1 MEKQA
6 PDLANPRMASNPPV
20 RPPVSMRQVLAI
32 PGFRKLWLAQMV
44 SMFGD
49 FLALYAVLSE
59 MSFRMHASARG
70 ITLVTVFFLMP
81 LAIVGPVAGVFV
93 DRWDAKRTMI
103 ASDFTRAVLTL
114 GLVVAGAP
122 WQIYAVFFAIST
134 FSSFFNPAQSVA
146 MPQIVPLP
154 QLMSANAVTQ
164 QTLQLIRIVSPAVA
178 GALAGWAGPS
188 SCYYLDSASFL
199 FSGIMISSIAIPAR
213 AAHAEKQLG
222 SVLGDLFSGTRF
234 ILTHTVI
241 AFVILSIAA
250 GTFAISAFGS
260 LTAVYVRDVL
270 HGGSYLFG
278 GMGSMIGGGMLAAGF
293 AVPHLARRVSN
304 PAYLISVG
312 ILLCGLFIALIAR
325 VGNPVVALAG
335 CAGIG
340 IGVSLL
346 IIPAMT
352 LMQGQVP
359 QEMRGRVSS
368 SSLSLIALTQGIA
381 LLFAGDFASR
391 FGIVTV
397 FYGSAA
403 MLVVIA
409 VVGTIRLRRLE

>member
-1 MEKQA
+1 MT
-6 PDLANPRMASNPPV
+6 SNPS
-20 RPPVSMRQVLAI
+20 PPVSMRQVLAI
-32 PGFRKLWLAQMV
+32 PGFRKLWLSQLV

-59 MSFRMHASARG
+59 MSFKMHATARG
-70 ITLVTVFFLMP
+70 ITLVTVFFLLP
-81 LAIVGPVAGVFV
+81 LALVGPVAGVFV
-93 DRWDAKRTMI
+93 DRWDAKRTMVV
-103 ASDFTRAVLTL
+103 SDFSRAVLTL
-114 GLVVAGAP
+114 GLVLAGVP

-146 MPQIVPLP
+146 MPQIVPLS

-164 QTLQLIRIVSPAVA
+164 QTLQLVRIVSPAVA

-188 SCYYLDSASFL
+188 ACYYLDSASFL
-199 FSGIMISSIAIPAR
+199 FSGVLISSIAIPAR
-213 AAHAEKQLG
+213 AAHPEKKME

-241 AFVILSIAA
+241 GFVILSIAA

-270 HGGSYLFG
+270 HGGPYLFG

-293 AVPHLARRVSN
+293 AVPHLARRVKS
-304 PAYLISVG
+304 PAYLISAG
-312 ILLCGLFIALIAR
+312 IFLCGVFIALIAR
-325 VGNPVVALAG
+325 IGHPVVALAG

-352 LMQGQVP
+352 IMQGQVP
-359 QEMRGRVSS
+359 AEMRGRVSS
-368 SSLSLIALTQGIA
+368 SSISLIALTQGIA
-381 LLFAGDFASR
+381 LLFAGDFAAR
-391 FGIVTV
+391 FGIVAV

-403 MLVVIA
+403 MLFGIA
-409 VVGTIRLRRLE
+409 LIGTLRLRRLG

>member
-1 MEKQA
+1 
-6 PDLANPRMASNPPV
+6 
-20 RPPVSMRQVLAI
+20 
-32 PGFRKLWLAQMV
+32 
-44 SMFGD
+44 
-49 FLALYAVLSE
+49 
-59 MSFRMHASARG
+59 
-70 ITLVTVFFLMP
+70 
-81 LAIVGPVAGVFV
+81 
-93 DRWDAKRTMI
+93 
-103 ASDFTRAVLTL
+103 VLTL
-114 GLVVAGAP
+114 GLVLAGAP
-122 WQIYAVFFAIST
+122 WQIYAVFFAISS
-134 FSSFFNPAQSVA
+134 FSSFFAPAQSVA
-146 MPQIVPLP
+146 MPQIVPMA

-164 QTLQLIRIVSPAVA
+164 QTIQLVRIVSPAVA
-178 GALAGWAGPS
+178 GALAGWAGAS
-188 SCYYLDSASFL
+188 ACYYLDSASFL
-199 FSGIMISSIAIPAR
+199 FSGLMIASIAIPAR
-213 AAHAEKQLG
+213 AAHPDKKLE

-241 AFVILSIAA
+241 SFVILSIAA

-293 AVPHLARRVSN
+293 AVPHLARRVKNS
-304 PAYLISVG
+304 AYLISVG
-312 ILLCGLFIALIAR
+312 ILLCGVFIALIAR
-325 VGNPVVALAG
+325 AGSPIVALAG

-340 IGVSLL
+340 IGASLL

-359 QEMRGRVSS
+359 AEMRGRVSS

-391 FGIVTV
+391 FGIIEV

-403 MLVVIA
+403 MLVLIA
-409 VVGTIRLRRLE
+409 VAGTLRLRRLG